1 MDAGS
6 VSTVRRTEIRTRD
19 TIGVV
24 FEPEEGSD
32 HFAVFLGGSFGGIPE
47 GPARKL
53 AASGVSAFALGYFG
67 FPGLPAGL
75 VEIPLEYLQ
84 TGIEWFRD
92 VHAGQHAIGVMG
104 FSKGAELALV
114 LAAEMG
120 AAIDRTVAVAPSHV
134 VWLGLNPP
142 GLDPLDRPSDH
153 SSWSLRGAPLP
164 FLPRSPEVTPVF
176 TERGLRTDTF
186 MDLSRYEP
194 GEIDAARIPVERS
207 SGPILLLSGDDDH
220 QWSAA
225 PMAEEIV
232 RRMEE
237 HGRGDDVT
245 SVVYPGAGHV
255 FLVQEFLP
263 PSSPGAVPMFDYGGS
278 DEADSVAGQDAWRR
292 AVSFLRS
299 DPHSQWGTM

>member
-1 MDAGS
+1 MSGF
-6 VSTVRRTEIRTRD
+6 RRTEVRSGD

-24 FEPEEGSD
+24 FEPENGSD
-32 HFAVFLGGSFGGIPE
+32 SFAVFLGGSFGGIPE

-53 AASGVSAFALGYFG
+53 AENGVNAFALGYFG
-67 FPGLPAGL
+67 FPGLPSGL

-84 TGIEWFRD
+84 RGIECFRETY
-92 VHAGQHAIGVMG
+92 AGEHGIGLMG

-120 AAIDRTVAVAPSHV
+120 DAIDRTVAVAPSHV
-134 VWLGLNPP
+134 VWLGLKAA
-142 GLDPLDRPSDH
+142 LDPLDRRSDQ
-153 SSWSLRGAPLP
+153 SSWSLGGAPLP
-164 FLPRSPEVTPVF
+164 FLPCPPEVMPVL
-176 TERGLRTDTF
+176 TEQGLRTDAF

-194 GEIDAARIPVERS
+194 VEIEAARIPVERS

-232 RRMEE
+232 RRMQD

-245 SVVYPGAGHV
+245 NVVYPGAGHV

-278 DEADSVAGQDAWRR
+278 AEADRVAGEDAWRR
-292 AVSFLRS
+292 AVSFLKAAQS
-299 DPHSQWGTM
+299 S